1 MDWSLV
7 FGNAAAEI
15 FSPTT
20 AAYALAAIG
29 LAVHFGYTGL
39 LNFGQAAFMAIG
51 AYGFAI
57 SILYLGLPFWPSV
70 AVSLLLSVVF
80 ALILGIPTLRL
91 RADYLAI
98 VTIAS
103 AEILRYVIST
113 TSLVSITGGA
123 GGLSGF
129 GTEFYAMNPFSE
141 GNYLIWPFDV
151 TAKELWIRV
160 VGWSLVALAVLLVFA
175 LMRSPW
181 GRVVKGIRED
191 EDAVR
196 SLGKNVYAYKMQ
208 SLVFGGA
215 LGTIAGIL
223 FILPRSVQ
231 PANYGTGLTFF
242 IWTIML
248 LGGAAT
254 ILGPVVGS
262 MIFWVLLSL
271 TDGLLQGLVN
281 VGVITFLST
290 DQIGPVRFI
299 LIGVGLMLLVIF
311 RPQGIFGNKK
321 ELQFNG

>member
-7 FGNAAAEI
+7 FGNAAAELI
-15 FSPTT
+15 SPTT

-51 AYGFAI
+51 AYGFAVSVLNFGLSFWQAI
-57 SILYLGLPFWPSV
+57 AVAMILSI
-70 AVSLLLSVVF
+70 VF

-91 RADYLAI
+91 RSDYLAI

-103 AEILRYVIST
+103 AEILRYIVST
-113 TSLVSITGGA
+113 TSLKDLTGGS

-129 GTEFYAMNPFSE
+129 SQEFYSINPFAE
-141 GNYLIWPFDV
+141 GNYLFWPFDV
-151 TAKELWIRV
+151 TEKELWVRV
-160 VGWSLVALAVLLVFA
+160 FGWSLVALATILVLLM
-175 LMRSPW
+175 MRSPW
-181 GRVVKGIRED
+181 GRVVKSIRED

-208 SLVFGGA
+208 SLILGGA
-215 LGTIAGIL
+215 LGTLAGIV
-223 FILPRSVQ
+223 FVLPRSVQ
-231 PANYGTGLTFF
+231 PGNYVTGLTFF

-254 ILGPVVGS
+254 IFGPIVGS

-271 TDGLLQGLVN
+271 TEGVLQGLVN
-281 VGVITFLST
+281 MGVITFLTT

-299 LIGVGLMLLVIF
+299 LIGLGLMALVVF

-321 ELQFNG
+321 ELQFNV

>member
-57 SILYLGLPFWPSV
+57 SILYLGLSFWPSV

-113 TSLVSITGGA
+113 TSLASVTGGA

-160 VGWSLVALAVLLVFA
+160 VGWSLVILAVLLVFA

-215 LGTIAGIL
+215 LGTIAGIV
-223 FILPRSVQ
+223 FILPRAVQ

-242 IWTIML
+242 IWTVML